1 MGGAADAGFPARPP
15 AAAAAPNLKRETWM
29 KLVRAL
35 AIAALMAASS
45 LPAFA
50 ETYPARQIKI
60 IVSTSAGGITDVVAR
75 ILGQYI
81 TAKTGQAVVIDNRAG
96 AGGNIAMDAVAK
108 SAPDGYTLGVAN
120 TGNIVIN
127 PYLYRS
133 MPYDPLNDLV
143 PVGSLGE
150 VPLFMVVNG
159 KIPPRNLQEF
169 VAYAKANPVSY
180 GSAGIGTTP
189 HLAADAFNRRTGL
202 NMVHVPYR
210 GSTAATMDVLSGVI
224 PMTFVSLGQ
233 HIEHVRQGTLRVLGI
248 ASARRVAYLPDVATF
263 AEQGFAGLETGTW
276 FALFAPR
283 GTPREIVE
291 QLNGYIRETGDD
303 PDSKRRLEATFTE
316 RMNLTASE
324 FADLVK
330 ADAAKWERIVR
341 ESGVKQ
347 D

>member
-1 MGGAADAGFPARPP
+1 MLF
-15 AAAAAPNLKRETWM
+15 
-29 KLVRAL
+29 VRL
-35 AIAALMAASS
+35 AALFAVTLAGVPS
-45 LPAFA
+45 AFA
-50 ETYPARQIKI
+50 QTYPERPIKI

-75 ILGQYI
+75 VLGQYI
-81 TAKTGQAVVIDNRAG
+81 TAKTGQTVVIDNRAG
-96 AGGNIAMDAVAK
+96 AGGNIAMEAVAK
-108 SAPDGYTLGVAN
+108 SPPDGYTLGTAN

-127 PYLYRS
+127 PFLYRS
-133 MPYDPLNDLV
+133 MQYDPLNDLV
-143 PVGSLGE
+143 PIGSMGE

-159 KIPPRNLQEF
+159 KLPVNDLKDF

-180 GSAGIGTTP
+180 GSAGVGTTP

-202 NMVHVPYR
+202 SMVHVPYR
-210 GSTAATMDVLSGVI
+210 GSTAATMDVLSGTI

-233 HIEHVRQGTLRVLGI
+233 HIQHVRQGTLRVPGI
-248 ASARRVAYLPDVATF
+248 ASARRVPYLPEVATF
-263 AEQGFAGLETGTW
+263 AEQGFPGLETGTW

-283 GTPREIVE
+283 GTQREIVE
-291 QLNGYIRETGDD
+291 QLNGYIRGLGDD
-303 PDSKRRLEATFTE
+303 PDSLRRLEATFTE
-316 RMNLTASE
+316 RMPLTAAQ

>member
-1 MGGAADAGFPARPP
+1 MKLFCIATSLALLTLGI
-15 AAAAAPNLKRETWM
+15 AAAN
-29 KLVRAL
+29 
-35 AIAALMAASS
+35 
-45 LPAFA
+45 A
-50 ETYPARQIKI
+50 ETYPARPIKI
-60 IVSTSAGGITDVVAR
+60 IVSTSAGGITDVAAR
-75 ILGQYI
+75 ILGNFI
-81 TAKTGQAVVIDNRAG
+81 TAKTGQTVVIDNRAG
-96 AGGNIAMDAVAK
+96 AGGNIAMDSVAK
-108 SAPDGYTLGVAN
+108 AAPDGYTLGVAN

-133 MPYDPLNDLV
+133 MPYDPLADLV
-143 PVGSLGE
+143 PVGSIGE

-159 KIPPRNLQEF
+159 KLPAKDLNAF

-180 GSAGIGTTP
+180 GSAGTGTTP

-233 HIEHVRQGTLRVLGI
+233 HIEHVHRGTLKVLGI
-248 ASARRVAYLPDVATF
+248 ASRRRVAYLPDVATF

-283 GTPREIVE
+283 DTPREIVE
-291 QLNGYIRETGDD
+291 QLNGYVRGLSED
-303 PDSKRRLEATFTE
+303 PDSLRRLEATFTE
-316 RMNLTASE
+316 RMNLTAAE
-324 FADLVK
+324 FADVVK
-330 ADAAKWERIVR
+330 QDAAKWERIVR
-341 ESGVKQ
+341 EAGVKQ

>member
-1 MGGAADAGFPARPP
+1 MINDRERPMRFFRILAVAVFTAFAA
-15 AAAAAPNLKRETWM
+15 
-29 KLVRAL
+29 
-35 AIAALMAASS
+35 

-50 ETYPARQIKI
+50 ESYPARQIKI

-75 ILGQYI
+75 VLGQYI
-81 TAKTGQAVVIDNRAG
+81 TAKTGQTVVIDNRAG
-96 AGGNIAMDAVAK
+96 AGGNIAMEAVAK

-133 MPYDPLNDLV
+133 MPYDPLTDLV
-143 PVGSLGE
+143 PVGSMGE
-150 VPLFMVVNG
+150 VPLFMVVSG
-159 KIPPRNLQEF
+159 KIPPRDLKEF
-169 VAYAKANPVSY
+169 VAYAKAQPVSY
-180 GSAGIGTTP
+180 GSAGVGTTP
-189 HLAADAFNRRTGL
+189 HLAADAFNRRAGL

-210 GSTAATMDVLSGVI
+210 GSTAATMDVLGGVI

-233 HIEHVRQGTLRVLGI
+233 HIAHVRQGTLRVLGI
-248 ASARRVAYLPDVATF
+248 ASKRRVAYLPDVATF

-283 GTPREIVE
+283 GTPKEIVE
-291 QLNGYIRETGDD
+291 QLNGYVRELADD
-303 PDSKRRLEATFTE
+303 PDSRKRLDATFTE
-316 RMNLTASE
+316 RMNLTAAE
-324 FADLVK
+324 FAELVK

>member
-1 MGGAADAGFPARPP
+1 MRLFRSVAAVA
-15 AAAAAPNLKRETWM
+15 L
-29 KLVRAL
+29 LVL
-35 AIAALMAASS
+35 GIA
-45 LPAFA
+45 PAFA
-50 ETYPARQIKI
+50 ETYPARPIRI

-75 ILGQYI
+75 VLGQYI
-81 TAKTGQAVVIDNRAG
+81 TTKTGQPVVIDNRTG
-96 AGGNIAMDAVAK
+96 AGGNIAMDAVSKA
-108 SAPDGYTLGVAN
+108 APDGYTLGSAN

-127 PYLYRS
+127 PYLYRT

-143 PVGSLGE
+143 PVGSMGE

-159 KIPPRNLQEF
+159 KLPVKDLKDF
-169 VAYAKANPVSY
+169 VAYAKTHPVSY
-180 GSAGIGTTP
+180 GSAGTGTTP

-233 HIEHVRQGTLRVLGI
+233 HIEHVRQGTLKVLGI
-248 ASARRVAYLPDVATF
+248 ASARRVAYLPDVPTF
-263 AEQGFAGLETGTW
+263 AEQGFPGLETGTW

-283 GTPREIVE
+283 GTPNEIVE
-291 QLNGYIRETGDD
+291 QVNSYIRGLSDD
-303 PDSKRRLEATFTE
+303 PDSLRRLEATFTE
-316 RMNLTASE
+316 RMNLTAPE
-324 FADLVK
+324 FAELVK
-330 ADAAKWERIVR
+330 TDAAKWERIVR